1 MKATALLK
9 KQHAEARSIFK
20 LLEKGNGQSSELL
33 TKLAN
38 SLAAHMVIEQ
48 ELFYPAVLKV
58 KEDLILESYEE
69 HEVAR
74 FALKRLMRTKPT
86 DRTFKAKV
94 TTLKEIIE
102 DHMQE
107 EEGEL
112 FAAAE
117 KALGASSERLCAR
130 MAKLFSTTA
139 KVGYQ
144 RAVGRGGSAVTSAR
158 APASIVRTDAETL
171 TSSGP
176 VERVKPLSRGEIH
189 GVRTTGEPE

>member
-9 KQHAEARSIFK
+9 KQHDEVRTIFK
-20 LLEKGNGQSSELL
+20 LLEKGNGHSSELL

-74 FALKRLMRTKPT
+74 FALKRLIKTKPA

-102 DHMQE
+102 DHAKE
-107 EEGEL
+107 EENEL
-112 FAAAE
+112 FPAAE
-117 KALGASSERLCAR
+117 KALGASSETLCSK
-130 MAKLFSTTA
+130 MKTLFDKTTRG
-139 KVGYQ
+139 GYEQ
-144 RAVGRGGSAVTSAR
+144 AVGPGGPAITSAR
-158 APASIVRTDAETL
+158 APSPA
-171 TSSGP
+171 
-176 VERVKPLSRGEIH
+176 
-189 GVRTTGEPE
+189 

>member
-9 KQHAEARSIFK
+9 KQHDEVRAIFK
-20 LLEKGNGQSSELL
+20 QLEKGNGHSSQLL
-33 TKLAN
+33 TKLAD

-74 FALKRLMRTKPT
+74 FALKRLTKTKPS

-102 DHMQE
+102 DHAE
-107 EEGEL
+107 EEENEL
-112 FAAAE
+112 FPAAE
-117 KALGASSERLCAR
+117 KALGASSEALCAKMMKR
-130 MAKLFSTTA
+130 FNATA
-139 KVGYQ
+139 KTGYDE
-144 RAVGRGGSAVTSAR
+144 AVGRGGSAITSAR
-158 APASIVRTDAETL
+158 APSAAHS
-171 TSSGP
+171 
-176 VERVKPLSRGEIH
+176 
-189 GVRTTGEPE
+189 